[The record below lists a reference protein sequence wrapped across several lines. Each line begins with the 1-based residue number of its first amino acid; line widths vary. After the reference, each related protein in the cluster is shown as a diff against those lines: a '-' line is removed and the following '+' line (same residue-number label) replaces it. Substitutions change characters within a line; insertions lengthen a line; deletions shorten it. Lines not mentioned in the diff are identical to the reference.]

1 MLRHGLKNALI
12 PIVTV
17 VGVQAGYLLGGAVL
31 TETVFAWPGVGT
43 LMVQGILARDF
54 PLVQGCVL
62 VVALASSSSTWRST
76 ALRVARSTHPL
87 RVSGLSVASP
97 ASTTHAR
104 AAARTLRALGRIA
117 RAIGWPC
124 GWARLLAVARGRRAW
139 LAAARPGHGG
149 HTESP
154 AAAADPGSSRSGTDE
169 FGRDLL
175 ARLVWGARVSLLAG
189 VATAAASM
197 VVGVTLGILGGFYT
211 GWVETVVMR
220 LTDILMAFPYI
231 LLAIAIV
238 AGLGPGLRNAMIAI
252 AIVGFPIYTRLVRS
266 IVLSLREREFVE
278 AARAL
283 GATDPVMLGR
293 HILPHLL
300 SPVIVAFSLDVG
312 AKILA
317 TAGLSFLGLGTQP
330 PTADWGSMLAT
341 GRQFV
346 ILSPHVVLLPG
357 LAIFVIVLALNLVG
371 DALRD
376 LLDPR
381 AAVR

>member
-1 MLRHGLKNALI
+1 MSSRAIWRQGLAMAAAL
-12 PIVTV
+12 
-17 VGVQAGYLLGGAVL
+17 ALLGAVL
-31 TETVFAWPGVGT
+31 
-43 LMVQGILARDF
+43 
-54 PLVQGCVL
+54 
-62 VVALASSSSTWRST
+62 
-76 ALRVARSTHPL
+76 
-87 RVSGLSVASP
+87 
-97 ASTTHAR
+97 
-104 AAARTLRALGRIA
+104 AA
-117 RAIGWPC
+117 
-124 GWARLLAVARGRRAW
+124 LLAPVLP
-139 LAAARPGHGG
+139 LADPDTVDTPNRLRPPGSPGH
-149 HTESP
+149 
-154 AAAADPGSSRSGTDE
+154 ALGTDE

-197 VVGVTLGILGGFYT
+197 LIGVALGVIGGFYT
-211 GWVETVVMR
+211 GWVEVLVMR

-238 AGLGPGLRNAMIAI
+238 GGLGPGLRNAMLAI
-252 AIVGFPIYTRLVRS
+252 AIVGFPIYTRLVRGV
-266 IVLSLREREFVE
+266 VLSLREREFVE

-283 GATDPVMLGR
+283 GAGDPVILGR

-312 AKILA
+312 FKILA

-346 ILSPHVVLLPG
+346 ILSPHVAMLPG
-357 LAIFVIVLALNLVG
+357 LAIFVVVLALNLVG

-381 AAVR
+381 ATVR

>member
-1 MLRHGLKNALI
+1 ML
-12 PIVTV
+12 
-17 VGVQAGYLLGGAVL
+17 VGVVLG
-31 TETVFAWPGVGT
+31 
-43 LMVQGILARDF
+43 
-54 PLVQGCVL
+54 
-62 VVALASSSSTWRST
+62 VV
-76 ALRVARSTHPL
+76 
-87 RVSGLSVASP
+87 
-97 ASTTHAR
+97 
-104 AAARTLRALGRIA
+104 
-117 RAIGWPC
+117 
-124 GWARLLAVARGRRAW
+124 
-139 LAAARPGHGG
+139 
-149 HTESP
+149 
-154 AAAADPGSSRSGTDE
+154 
-169 FGRDLL
+169 
-175 ARLVWGARVSLLAG
+175 
-189 VATAAASM
+189 
-197 VVGVTLGILGGFYT
+197 GGFYT
-211 GWVETVVMR
+211 GWVESIVMR

-238 AGLGPGLRNAMIAI
+238 GGLGPGLRNAMLAI

-283 GATDPVMLGR
+283 GAGDPVILGR

-312 AKILA
+312 FKILA

-346 ILSPHVVLLPG
+346 ILSPHVALLPG
-357 LAIFVIVLALNLVG
+357 LAIFVVVLALNMVG

-381 AAVR
+381 TAVR

>member
-1 MLRHGLKNALI
+1 MTRRLTGNRL
-12 PIVTV
+12 
-17 VGVQAGYLLGGAVL
+17 AVL
-31 TETVFAWPGVGT
+31 AFLVILGTVGAALFAPY
-43 LMVQGILARDF
+43 L
-54 PLVQGCVL
+54 PLSDPDTVDTPNRL
-62 VVALASSSSTWRST
+62 KP
-76 ALRVARSTHPL
+76 PL
-87 RVSGLSVASP
+87 
-97 ASTTHAR
+97 T
-104 AAARTLRALGRIA
+104 
-117 RAIGWPC
+117 
-124 GWARLLAVARGRRAW
+124 
-139 LAAARPGHGG
+139 PGHWL
-149 HTESP
+149 
-154 AAAADPGSSRSGTDE
+154 GTDE

-175 ARLVWGARVSLLAG
+175 ARLVWGARVSLVAG
-189 VATAAASM
+189 AATAAAAM
-197 VVGVTLGILGGFYT
+197 LIGVVLGVFGGYYT
-211 GWVETVVMR
+211 GWTETVIMR

-252 AIVGFPIYTRLVRS
+252 TIVGFPIYTRLVRG
-266 IVLSLREREFVE
+266 IVLSVREREFVE

-283 GATDPVMLGR
+283 GSNDRLILVR
-293 HILPHLL
+293 HIVPQLL

-381 AAVR
+381 TYAR

>member
-1 MLRHGLKNALI
+1 MNRRWARNQLALLALI
-12 PIVTV
+12 VLAGV
-17 VGVQAGYLLGGAVL
+17 V
-31 TETVFAWPGVGT
+31 
-43 LMVQGILARDF
+43 
-54 PLVQGCVL
+54 
-62 VVALASSSSTWRST
+62 
-76 ALRVARSTHPL
+76 
-87 RVSGLSVASP
+87 
-97 ASTTHAR
+97 
-104 AAARTLRALGRIA
+104 
-117 RAIGWPC
+117 
-124 GWARLLAVARGRRAW
+124 
-139 LAAARPGHGG
+139 LAAGLAPYLPLADPDTVDTVQRLKPPLTPGHLL
-149 HTESP
+149 
-154 AAAADPGSSRSGTDE
+154 GTDE

-175 ARLVWGARVSLLAG
+175 SRLVWGARVSLLAG
-189 VATAAASM
+189 AATAAAAM
-197 VVGVTLGILGGFYT
+197 MIGVLLGVLSGYYS
-211 GWVETVVMR
+211 GWPETVIMR

-252 AIVGFPIYTRLVRS
+252 AIVGFPIYTRLVRG
-266 IVLSLREREFVE
+266 IVLSVRGREFVE

-283 GATDPVMLGR
+283 GSTDRLILVR
-293 HILPHLL
+293 HIVPQLL

-381 AAVR
+381 AYSS

>member
-1 MLRHGLKNALI
+1 MSRRLI
-12 PIVTV
+12 
-17 VGVQAGYLLGGAVL
+17 GNR
-31 TETVFAWPGVGT
+31 
-43 LMVQGILARDF
+43 LA
-54 PLVQGCVL
+54 
-62 VVALASSSSTWRST
+62 VVAFLVILGTVGA
-76 ALRVARSTHPL
+76 ALFAPYLPL
-87 RVSGLSVASP
+87 SDPDTVDTPNR
-97 ASTTHAR
+97 
-104 AAARTLRALGRIA
+104 LRPPLT
-117 RAIGWPC
+117 
-124 GWARLLAVARGRRAW
+124 
-139 LAAARPGHGG
+139 PGHWL
-149 HTESP
+149 
-154 AAAADPGSSRSGTDE
+154 GTDE

-175 ARLVWGARVSLLAG
+175 ARLVWGARVSLVAG
-189 VATAAASM
+189 AATAAAAM
-197 VVGVTLGILGGFYT
+197 LIGVVLGVFGGYYT
-211 GWVETVVMR
+211 GWSETVIMR

-252 AIVGFPIYTRLVRS
+252 TIVGFPIYTRLVRG
-266 IVLSLREREFVE
+266 IVLSVREREFVE

-283 GATDPVMLGR
+283 GSTDRLILVR
-293 HILPHLL
+293 HIVPQLL

-381 AAVR
+381 TYAR

>member
-1 MLRHGLKNALI
+1 MSRRAGRNQLALFALF
-12 PIVTV
+12 VL
-17 VGVQAGYLLGGAVL
+17 VGVVLAACLAPHLPLADPDAVD
-31 TETVFAWPGVGT
+31 TVNRLRPLFTPG
-43 LMVQGILARDF
+43 
-54 PLVQGCVL
+54 
-62 VVALASSSSTWRST
+62 
-76 ALRVARSTHPL
+76 HPL
-87 RVSGLSVASP
+87 
-97 ASTTHAR
+97 
-104 AAARTLRALGRIA
+104 
-117 RAIGWPC
+117 
-124 GWARLLAVARGRRAW
+124 
-139 LAAARPGHGG
+139 
-149 HTESP
+149 
-154 AAAADPGSSRSGTDE
+154 GTDE

-175 ARLVWGARVSLLAG
+175 SRLVWGARVSLLAG
-189 VATAAASM
+189 AVTAAAAM
-197 VVGVTLGILGGFYT
+197 LVGVVLGVLSGYYS
-211 GWVETVVMR
+211 GWPETVIMR

-252 AIVGFPIYTRLVRS
+252 AIVGFPIYTRLVRG
-266 IVLSLREREFVE
+266 IVLSVRGREFVE

-283 GATDPVMLGR
+283 GSTDRLILLR
-293 HILPHLL
+293 HIVPQLL

-376 LLDPR
+376 FLDPR
-381 AAVR
+381 TYQR

>member
-1 MLRHGLKNALI
+1 MSRRAGRNRLALLALL
-12 PIVTV
+12 VL
-17 VGVQAGYLLGGAVL
+17 VGVVL
-31 TETVFAWPGVGT
+31 AACLAPHLPLADPDTVDTVNRLRPLFTPG
-43 LMVQGILARDF
+43 
-54 PLVQGCVL
+54 
-62 VVALASSSSTWRST
+62 
-76 ALRVARSTHPL
+76 HPL
-87 RVSGLSVASP
+87 
-97 ASTTHAR
+97 
-104 AAARTLRALGRIA
+104 
-117 RAIGWPC
+117 
-124 GWARLLAVARGRRAW
+124 
-139 LAAARPGHGG
+139 
-149 HTESP
+149 
-154 AAAADPGSSRSGTDE
+154 GTDE

-175 ARLVWGARVSLLAG
+175 SRLVWGARVSLLAG
-189 VATAAASM
+189 AATAAAAM
-197 VVGVTLGILGGFYT
+197 LVGVVLGVLSGYYS
-211 GWVETVVMR
+211 GWPETIIMR

-252 AIVGFPIYTRLVRS
+252 AIVGFPIYTRLVRG
-266 IVLSLREREFVE
+266 IVLSVRGREFVE

-283 GATDPVMLGR
+283 GSTDRLILLR
-293 HILPHLL
+293 HIVPQLL

-381 AAVR
+381 SYSS

>member
-1 MLRHGLKNALI
+1 MNRHWARNQLALLALI
-12 PIVTV
+12 VLATV
-17 VGVQAGYLLGGAVL
+17 V
-31 TETVFAWPGVGT
+31 
-43 LMVQGILARDF
+43 
-54 PLVQGCVL
+54 
-62 VVALASSSSTWRST
+62 
-76 ALRVARSTHPL
+76 
-87 RVSGLSVASP
+87 
-97 ASTTHAR
+97 
-104 AAARTLRALGRIA
+104 
-117 RAIGWPC
+117 
-124 GWARLLAVARGRRAW
+124 
-139 LAAARPGHGG
+139 LAACLAPYLPLADPDTVDTVQRLKPPFTPGHLL
-149 HTESP
+149 
-154 AAAADPGSSRSGTDE
+154 GTDE

-175 ARLVWGARVSLLAG
+175 SRLVWGARVSLLAG
-189 VATAAASM
+189 AATAAAAM
-197 VVGVTLGILGGFYT
+197 LIGVLLGVLSGYYS
-211 GWVETVVMR
+211 GWPETVIMR

-266 IVLSLREREFVE
+266 IVLSVRGREFVE

-283 GATDPVMLGR
+283 GSTDRLILVR
-293 HILPHLL
+293 HVVPQLL

-376 LLDPR
+376 FLDPR
-381 AAVR
+381 TYSS

>member
-1 MLRHGLKNALI
+1 MS
-12 PIVTV
+12 
-17 VGVQAGYLLGGAVL
+17 VGVA
-31 TETVFAWPGVGT
+31 GVGD
-43 LMVQGILARDF
+43 QI
-54 PLVQGCVL
+54 
-62 VVALASSSSTWRST
+62 
-76 ALRVARSTHPL
+76 
-87 RVSGLSVASP
+87 
-97 ASTTHAR
+97 AR
-104 AAARTLRALGRIA
+104 AAETSRLRRSIGRAARRDR
-117 RAIGWPC
+117 
-124 GWARLLAVARGRRAW
+124 LAVAAALALLAIVLAGVLAPW
-139 LAAARPGHGG
+139 LPLLDPDTVDTPNRLKPPLSPGH
-149 HTESP
+149 
-154 AAAADPGSSRSGTDE
+154 RLGTDE

-175 ARLVWGARVSLLAG
+175 ARLIWGARVSLLAG
-189 VATAAASM
+189 VATAAGAM
-197 VVGVTLGILGGFYT
+197 VLGVALGVLGGFYT

-238 AGLGPGLRNAMIAI
+238 AGLGPGLRNAMVAI
-252 AIVGFPIYTRLVRS
+252 AIVGFPIYTRLVRGV
-266 IVLSLREREFVE
+266 VLSLREREFVE

-283 GATDPVMLGR
+283 GATDPLILGR

-346 ILSPHVVLLPG
+346 VLSPHVVLLPG
-357 LAIFVIVLALNLVG
+357 LAIFAVVLALNLVG

-381 AAVR
+381 THPR

>member
-1 MLRHGLKNALI
+1 MSKRWGRN
-12 PIVTV
+12 
-17 VGVQAGYLLGGAVL
+17 Q
-31 TETVFAWPGVGT
+31 
-43 LMVQGILARDF
+43 LA
-54 PLVQGCVL
+54 
-62 VVALASSSSTWRST
+62 
-76 ALRVARSTHPL
+76 
-87 RVSGLSVASP
+87 
-97 ASTTHAR
+97 
-104 AAARTLRALGRIA
+104 
-117 RAIGWPC
+117 
-124 GWARLLAVARGRRAW
+124 LLAMIVLAGVV
-139 LAAARPGHGG
+139 LAACLAPYLPLADPDAVDTVQRLRPPFTPGHLL
-149 HTESP
+149 
-154 AAAADPGSSRSGTDE
+154 GTDE

-175 ARLVWGARVSLLAG
+175 SRLVWGARVSLLAG
-189 VATAAASM
+189 AATAAAAM
-197 VVGVTLGILGGFYT
+197 LIGVLLGVLSGYYA
-211 GWVETVVMR
+211 GWPETVIMR

-252 AIVGFPIYTRLVRS
+252 AIVGFPIYTRLVRG
-266 IVLSLREREFVE
+266 IVLSVRGREFVE

-283 GATDPVMLGR
+283 GSTDRLILVR
-293 HILPHLL
+293 HIVPQLL

-376 LLDPR
+376 FLDPR
-381 AAVR
+381 TYSS

>member
-1 MLRHGLKNALI
+1 MSRRFGRNRLAVLALLVI
-12 PIVTV
+12 
-17 VGVQAGYLLGGAVL
+17 VGVVL
-31 TETVFAWPGVGT
+31 
-43 LMVQGILARDF
+43 
-54 PLVQGCVL
+54 
-62 VVALASSSSTWRST
+62 
-76 ALRVARSTHPL
+76 
-87 RVSGLSVASP
+87 
-97 ASTTHAR
+97 
-104 AAARTLRALGRIA
+104 AA
-117 RAIGWPC
+117 
-124 GWARLLAVARGRRAW
+124 LLAPYLP
-139 LAAARPGHGG
+139 LADPDTVDTPNRLRPPLTGG
-149 HTESP
+149 HFL
-154 AAAADPGSSRSGTDE
+154 GTDE

-175 ARLVWGARVSLLAG
+175 SRLVWGARISLLAG
-189 VATAAASM
+189 VATAAAAM
-197 VVGVTLGILGGFYT
+197 LVGVVLGVVGGYYS
-211 GWVETVVMR
+211 GWPETVIMR

-252 AIVGFPIYTRLVRS
+252 AIVGFPIYTRLVRG
-266 IVLSLREREFVE
+266 IVLSVRGREFVE

-283 GATDPVMLGR
+283 GSPDRLILVR
-293 HILPHLL
+293 HIVPQLI
-300 SPVIVAFSLDVG
+300 SPVVVAFSLDVG

-381 AAVR
+381 TYSR

>member
-1 MLRHGLKNALI
+1 MNRRWARNQLALLALI
-12 PIVTV
+12 VLAGV
-17 VGVQAGYLLGGAVL
+17 V
-31 TETVFAWPGVGT
+31 
-43 LMVQGILARDF
+43 
-54 PLVQGCVL
+54 
-62 VVALASSSSTWRST
+62 
-76 ALRVARSTHPL
+76 
-87 RVSGLSVASP
+87 
-97 ASTTHAR
+97 
-104 AAARTLRALGRIA
+104 
-117 RAIGWPC
+117 
-124 GWARLLAVARGRRAW
+124 
-139 LAAARPGHGG
+139 LAACLAPYLPLADPDAVDTVQRLKPPFTPGHLL
-149 HTESP
+149 
-154 AAAADPGSSRSGTDE
+154 GTDE

-175 ARLVWGARVSLLAG
+175 SRLVWGARVSLLAG
-189 VATAAASM
+189 AATAAVAM
-197 VVGVTLGILGGFYT
+197 LIGVLLGVLSGYYS
-211 GWVETVVMR
+211 GWPETVIMR

-252 AIVGFPIYTRLVRS
+252 AIVGFPIYTRLVRG
-266 IVLSLREREFVE
+266 IVLTVRGREFVE

-283 GATDPVMLGR
+283 GSTDRLILVR
-293 HILPHLL
+293 HVVPQLL

-376 LLDPR
+376 FLDPR
-381 AAVR
+381 TYSS

>member
-1 MLRHGLKNALI
+1 MSELAAPLPRTATAIAPAPSPAHRRNVVAVVAACALI
-12 PIVTV
+12 ATV
-17 VGVQAGYLLGGAVL
+17 
-31 TETVFAWPGVGT
+31 
-43 LMVQGILARDF
+43 
-54 PLVQGCVL
+54 
-62 VVALASSSSTWRST
+62 
-76 ALRVARSTHPL
+76 
-87 RVSGLSVASP
+87 
-97 ASTTHAR
+97 
-104 AAARTLRALGRIA
+104 
-117 RAIGWPC
+117 
-124 GWARLLAVARGRRAW
+124 
-139 LAAARPGHGG
+139 LAAALAPWLPLLDPDTVDTPSRLRPPLTAGHLL
-149 HTESP
+149 
-154 AAAADPGSSRSGTDE
+154 GTDE

-197 VVGVTLGILGGFYT
+197 VIGVMLGLLGGFYT
-211 GWVETVVMR
+211 GWIEAVVMR
-220 LTDILMAFPYI
+220 LTDVLMAFPYI

-238 AGLGPGLRNAMIAI
+238 GGLGPGLRNAMLAI
-252 AIVGFPIYTRLVRS
+252 AIVGFPLYTRLVRGV
-266 IVLSLREREFVE
+266 VLSLREREFVE

-283 GATDPVMLGR
+283 GAGNGVILGR

-312 AKILA
+312 VKILA

-346 ILSPHVVLLPG
+346 VLSPHVALLPG
-357 LAIFVIVLALNLVG
+357 LAIFVIVLALNMVG

-381 AAVR
+381 L

>member
-1 MLRHGLKNALI
+1 MSVRVA
-12 PIVTV
+12 
-17 VGVQAGYLLGGAVL
+17 
-31 TETVFAWPGVGT
+31 GVGDP
-43 LMVQGILARDF
+43 I
-54 PLVQGCVL
+54 
-62 VVALASSSSTWRST
+62 
-76 ALRVARSTHPL
+76 
-87 RVSGLSVASP
+87 
-97 ASTTHAR
+97 AR
-104 AAARTLRALGRIA
+104 AAEASRFRRGLGRAA
-117 RAIGWPC
+117 RRDRLAVVAGL
-124 GWARLLAVARGRRAW
+124 ALLAAVLVALLAPW
-139 LAAARPGHGG
+139 LPLLDPDTVDTPNRLRPPLTSGH
-149 HTESP
+149 
-154 AAAADPGSSRSGTDE
+154 RLGTDE

-189 VATAAASM
+189 VATAGAAM
-197 VVGVTLGILGGFYT
+197 VIGVTLGILGGFYT
-211 GWVETVVMR
+211 GWIETVVMR

-252 AIVGFPIYTRLVRS
+252 AIVGFPIYTRLVRGV
-266 IVLSLREREFVE
+266 VLSLREREFVE

-283 GATDPVMLGR
+283 GATDPLILGR

-346 ILSPHVVLLPG
+346 VLSPHVVLLPG

-381 AAVR
+381 THTR

>member
-1 MLRHGLKNALI
+1 MSRRLTGNRLAVLAFLVI
-12 PIVTV
+12 
-17 VGVQAGYLLGGAVL
+17 LGAVGAALFAPYLPLSDPDTVDTPNRL
-31 TETVFAWPGVGT
+31 TP
-43 LMVQGILARDF
+43 
-54 PLVQGCVL
+54 PL
-62 VVALASSSSTWRST
+62 T
-76 ALRVARSTHPL
+76 
-87 RVSGLSVASP
+87 
-97 ASTTHAR
+97 
-104 AAARTLRALGRIA
+104 
-117 RAIGWPC
+117 
-124 GWARLLAVARGRRAW
+124 
-139 LAAARPGHGG
+139 PGHWL
-149 HTESP
+149 
-154 AAAADPGSSRSGTDE
+154 GTDE

-175 ARLVWGARVSLLAG
+175 ARLVWGARVSLVAG
-189 VATAAASM
+189 AATAAAAM
-197 VVGVTLGILGGFYT
+197 LIGVVLGVFGGYYT
-211 GWVETVVMR
+211 GWTETVIMR

-252 AIVGFPIYTRLVRS
+252 TIVGFPIYTRLVRG
-266 IVLSLREREFVE
+266 IVLSVREREFVE

-283 GATDPVMLGR
+283 GSTDRLILVR
-293 HILPHLL
+293 HIVPQLL

-381 AAVR
+381 TYAR

>member
-1 MLRHGLKNALI
+1 MSIRVAGVGE
-12 PIVTV
+12 PIV
-17 VGVQAGYLLGGAVL
+17 GAAEVSR
-31 TETVFAWPGVGT
+31 FRR
-43 LMVQGILARDF
+43 GIGRLARRDR
-54 PLVQGCVL
+54 LA
-62 VVALASSSSTWRST
+62 VVA
-76 ALRVARSTHPL
+76 ALVL
-87 RVSGLSVASP
+87 
-97 ASTTHAR
+97 
-104 AAARTLRALGRIA
+104 
-117 RAIGWPC
+117 
-124 GWARLLAVARGRRAW
+124 
-139 LAAARPGHGG
+139 LAAALAALLAPWLPLLDPDTVDTPNRLQPPLTPGH
-149 HTESP
+149 
-154 AAAADPGSSRSGTDE
+154 RLGTDE

-175 ARLVWGARVSLLAG
+175 ARLIWGARVSLLAG
-189 VATAAASM
+189 VATAAAAM
-197 VVGVTLGILGGFYT
+197 AIGVTLGILGGFYT
-211 GWVETVVMR
+211 GWIETVVMR
-220 LTDILMAFPYI
+220 LTDVLMAFPYI

-266 IVLSLREREFVE
+266 VVLSLREREFVE

-283 GATDPVMLGR
+283 GANDPLILGR

-346 ILSPHVVLLPG
+346 VLSPHVVLLPG

-381 AAVR
+381 TSTR

>member
-1 MLRHGLKNALI
+1 MNRRWARNQLAL
-12 PIVTV
+12 
-17 VGVQAGYLLGGAVL
+17 
-31 TETVFAWPGVGT
+31 
-43 LMVQGILARDF
+43 LA
-54 PLVQGCVL
+54 L
-62 VVALASSSSTWRST
+62 VVLAG
-76 ALRVARSTHPL
+76 V
-87 RVSGLSVASP
+87 V
-97 ASTTHAR
+97 
-104 AAARTLRALGRIA
+104 
-117 RAIGWPC
+117 
-124 GWARLLAVARGRRAW
+124 
-139 LAAARPGHGG
+139 LAACLAPYL
-149 HTESP
+149 P
-154 AAAADPGSSRSGTDE
+154 LADPDAVDTVQRLRPPFTLGHLLGTDE

-175 ARLVWGARVSLLAG
+175 SRLVWGARVSLLAG
-189 VATAAASM
+189 AATAAAAM
-197 VVGVTLGILGGFYT
+197 LIGVLLGVLSGYYA
-211 GWVETVVMR
+211 GWPETVIMR

-252 AIVGFPIYTRLVRS
+252 AIVGFPIYTRLVRG
-266 IVLSLREREFVE
+266 IVLSVRGREFVE

-283 GATDPVMLGR
+283 GSTDRLILAR
-293 HILPHLL
+293 HIVPQLL

-376 LLDPR
+376 FLDPR
-381 AAVR
+381 TYSS

>member
-1 MLRHGLKNALI
+1 VSIRIA
-12 PIVTV
+12 
-17 VGVQAGYLLGGAVL
+17 
-31 TETVFAWPGVGT
+31 GVGDP
-43 LMVQGILARDF
+43 I
-54 PLVQGCVL
+54 
-62 VVALASSSSTWRST
+62 
-76 ALRVARSTHPL
+76 
-87 RVSGLSVASP
+87 
-97 ASTTHAR
+97 AR
-104 AAARTLRALGRIA
+104 AAEVSRFRRGIGRLARRDRLAVVAGMVLLTAVLVA
-117 RAIGWPC
+117 
-124 GWARLLAVARGRRAW
+124 LLAPW
-139 LAAARPGHGG
+139 LPLLDPDTVDTPNRLRPPLTPGH
-149 HTESP
+149 
-154 AAAADPGSSRSGTDE
+154 RLGTDE

-189 VATAAASM
+189 VATAGAAM
-197 VVGVTLGILGGFYT
+197 VIGVTLGVLGGFYT
-211 GWVETVVMR
+211 GWIETVVMR

-238 AGLGPGLRNAMIAI
+238 AGLGPGLRNAMVAI
-252 AIVGFPIYTRLVRS
+252 AIVGFPIYTRLVRGV
-266 IVLSLREREFVE
+266 VLSLREREFVE

-283 GATDPVMLGR
+283 GATDPLILSR

-346 ILSPHVVLLPG
+346 VLSPHVVLLPG

-381 AAVR
+381 THTR

>member
-1 MLRHGLKNALI
+1 MNRSAGRNQLALLALF
-12 PIVTV
+12 VL
-17 VGVQAGYLLGGAVL
+17 VGVV
-31 TETVFAWPGVGT
+31 
-43 LMVQGILARDF
+43 
-54 PLVQGCVL
+54 
-62 VVALASSSSTWRST
+62 
-76 ALRVARSTHPL
+76 
-87 RVSGLSVASP
+87 
-97 ASTTHAR
+97 
-104 AAARTLRALGRIA
+104 
-117 RAIGWPC
+117 
-124 GWARLLAVARGRRAW
+124 
-139 LAAARPGHGG
+139 LAACLAPRLPLADPDAVDTANRLRPLLTPGHLL
-149 HTESP
+149 
-154 AAAADPGSSRSGTDE
+154 GTDE

-175 ARLVWGARVSLLAG
+175 SRLVWGARVSLLAG
-189 VATAAASM
+189 AATAAAAM
-197 VVGVTLGILGGFYT
+197 LVGVVLGVLSGYYS
-211 GWVETVVMR
+211 GWPETVIMR

-252 AIVGFPIYTRLVRS
+252 AIVGFPIYTRLVRG
-266 IVLSLREREFVE
+266 IVLSVRGREFVE

-283 GATDPVMLGR
+283 GSTDRLILMR
-293 HILPHLL
+293 HIVPQLL

-381 AAVR
+381 TYAR

>member
-1 MLRHGLKNALI
+1 MSKRWGRN
-12 PIVTV
+12 
-17 VGVQAGYLLGGAVL
+17 Q
-31 TETVFAWPGVGT
+31 
-43 LMVQGILARDF
+43 LA
-54 PLVQGCVL
+54 
-62 VVALASSSSTWRST
+62 
-76 ALRVARSTHPL
+76 
-87 RVSGLSVASP
+87 
-97 ASTTHAR
+97 
-104 AAARTLRALGRIA
+104 
-117 RAIGWPC
+117 
-124 GWARLLAVARGRRAW
+124 LLAMIVLAGVV
-139 LAAARPGHGG
+139 LAACLAPYLPLADPDAVDTVQRLKPPLTPGHLL
-149 HTESP
+149 
-154 AAAADPGSSRSGTDE
+154 GTDE

-175 ARLVWGARVSLLAG
+175 SRLVWGARVSLLAG
-189 VATAAASM
+189 TATAAAAM
-197 VVGVTLGILGGFYT
+197 LIGVLLGVLSGYYA
-211 GWVETVVMR
+211 GWPETVIMR

-252 AIVGFPIYTRLVRS
+252 AIVGFPIYTRLVRG
-266 IVLSLREREFVE
+266 IVLSVRGHEFVE

-283 GATDPVMLGR
+283 GSTDWLILAR
-293 HILPHLL
+293 HIVPQLL

-376 LLDPR
+376 FLDPR
-381 AAVR
+381 TYSS

>member
-1 MLRHGLKNALI
+1 MSKRWGRNQLALLALI
-12 PIVTV
+12 VLAGV
-17 VGVQAGYLLGGAVL
+17 V
-31 TETVFAWPGVGT
+31 
-43 LMVQGILARDF
+43 
-54 PLVQGCVL
+54 
-62 VVALASSSSTWRST
+62 
-76 ALRVARSTHPL
+76 
-87 RVSGLSVASP
+87 
-97 ASTTHAR
+97 
-104 AAARTLRALGRIA
+104 
-117 RAIGWPC
+117 
-124 GWARLLAVARGRRAW
+124 
-139 LAAARPGHGG
+139 LAACLAPYLPLADPDAVDTVQRLRPPFTPGHLL
-149 HTESP
+149 
-154 AAAADPGSSRSGTDE
+154 GTDE

-175 ARLVWGARVSLLAG
+175 SRLVWGARVSLLAG
-189 VATAAASM
+189 AATAAAAM
-197 VVGVTLGILGGFYT
+197 LIGVLLGVLSGYYSGWPETLI
-211 GWVETVVMR
+211 MR

-252 AIVGFPIYTRLVRS
+252 AIVGFPIYTRLVRG
-266 IVLSLREREFVE
+266 IVLSVRGREFVE

-283 GATDPVMLGR
+283 GSTDRLILVR
-293 HILPHLL
+293 HIVPQLL

-376 LLDPR
+376 FLDPR
-381 AAVR
+381 TYSS